1 VSEKKLTGGA
11 GKTGPKKRKLGT
23 KGSAA
28 FGTASSSPC
37 GASYSLGT
45 KVTSPNVPPKI
56 KPIKEVNPVIDVDM
70 EVGRPILPPR
80 VVTDKDYLEKNP
92 LQVAA
97 VEKAAILEMSD
108 ESAHDQ
114 IIDDS
119 AALLR
124 MLERVLVLQDDKSS
138 RRKNLENL
146 KGEYLALEVE
156 NMKLENEVVDLRGK
170 KENFVAQ
177 AKENRELKEEVAK
190 FDEERKRLEEEIK
203 SLKLAMAPAEDETE
217 NTRELASRADFV
229 ARVRKLG
236 DSVLAGVKHGW
247 QNALAQVKVANP
259 NVELSFEGM
268 GVFREVVDGQI
279 ILLEKYKE
287 VKAAELADD
296 DEMDEDIEEEED
308 DGTSKKTTT
317 PEDEI

>member
-1 VSEKKLTGGA
+1 MADFAADLSKIVSEKKLTGGA
-11 GKTGPKKRKLGT
+11 GKTGLKKRKLGT
-23 KGSAA
+23 KSSAA

-37 GASYSLGT
+37 VASSSLGT
-45 KVTSPNVPPKI
+45 NATSPNVPPKI

-70 EVGRPILPPR
+70 EVGRPILLPR
-80 VVTDKDYLEKNP
+80 VVTDKDYLEKNH

-170 KENFVAQ
+170 KENFVVR

-190 FDEERKRLEEEIK
+190 FDEERKRLEEEIR

-217 NTRELASRADFV
+217 NTRELVSRADFV

-236 DSVLAGVKHGW
+236 DSVFAGVKHGW

-259 NVELSFEGM
+259 NVELSFDGM

-279 ILLEKYKE
+279 ILPEKYRE
-287 VKAAELADD
+287 VEAA
-296 DEMDEDIEEEED
+296 
-308 DGTSKKTTT
+308 
-317 PEDEI
+317 